1 MKAEGGLPKTST
13 SKARTCE
20 FVGPCGKG
28 IKVADEIKGANQMTL
43 KEEISLDYPDDPV

>member
-1 MKAEGGLPKTST
+1 MAEGGLPKDIYFTKT
-13 SKARTCE
+13 RTRE
-20 FVGPCGKG
+20 FVRPCGKG